1 MKEFLEI
8 ILLPMVEFSKQYIKH
23 VLTVCYTT
31 VLSKNYATLNLSS

>member
-23 VLTVCYTT
+23 VLTVYYTT